1 MASVFISHSHAEKLF
16 ARRIAADIAKSVH
29 HVWIDEAEILI
40 GDSLIEKIGEALEA
54 VDYVLAILSSHSIGS
69 KWVRQ
74 DLDIAID
81 REINGRKVVVLP
93 ALIEDV
99 ELPIFLRGKLYADF
113 RVPANYENELA
124 KVLRSLRRVAGGLPR
139 YDEDSA

>member
-16 ARRIAADIAKSVH
+16 AWRIAAAIAKSVH

-54 VDYVLAILSSHSIGS
+54 VDDVLAILSSHSIGS

-99 ELPIFLRGKLYADF
+99 ELPVFL
-113 RVPANYENELA
+113 
-124 KVLRSLRRVAGGLPR
+124 
-139 YDEDSA
+139 